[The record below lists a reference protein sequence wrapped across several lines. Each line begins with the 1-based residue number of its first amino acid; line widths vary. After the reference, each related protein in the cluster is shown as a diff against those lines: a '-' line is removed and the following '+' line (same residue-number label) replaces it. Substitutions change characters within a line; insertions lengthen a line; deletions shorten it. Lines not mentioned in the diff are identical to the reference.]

1 MPASTYIDRQKYPK
15 CIIESNIKNGPIDN
29 IIDQSYYPE
38 ATIGC
43 YMYKSVCGS
52 TPHTFSDHIRGFVEP
67 NAGAHYYVQ
76 SANSTNFSGA
86 KLTVNLNNVTVG
98 TKNNRNAYIAI
109 SMIAS
114 GTRLGNCDIGFCNT
128 GDGWYPMIWAP
139 DQSTTPRS
147 GIDAKEKNG
156 VYIKLSDKKTY
167 LTGTVTIEA
176 SVEKKNGRDYVNARF
191 LKNGSVVASATL
203 YDPAGDYFSK
213 NSTKPLLRWVRFVSL
228 VPKDD
233 KTGDW
238 NDKSFLNVDLT
249 NLKLVQASNG
259 ADVTWGNS
267 NAHVE
272 YAWSLQGANISS
284 LKISNITPGGT
295 AGKDHVE
302 IIHRYKLH

>member
-86 KLTVNLNNVTVG
+86 KLTVNLNNVTVD

-176 SVEKKNGRDYVNARF
+176 SVEKKNGRD
-191 LKNGSVVASATL
+191 
-203 YDPAGDYFSK
+203 
-213 NSTKPLLRWVRFVSL
+213 
-228 VPKDD
+228 
-233 KTGDW
+233 
-238 NDKSFLNVDLT
+238 
-249 NLKLVQASNG
+249 
-259 ADVTWGNS
+259 
-267 NAHVE
+267 
-272 YAWSLQGANISS
+272 
-284 LKISNITPGGT
+284 
-295 AGKDHVE
+295 
-302 IIHRYKLH
+302 

>member
-1 MPASTYIDRQKYPK
+1 M
-15 CIIESNIKNGPIDN
+15 
-29 IIDQSYYPE
+29 
-38 ATIGC
+38 
-43 YMYKSVCGS
+43 
-52 TPHTFSDHIRGFVEP
+52 
-67 NAGAHYYVQ
+67 
-76 SANSTNFSGA
+76 
-86 KLTVNLNNVTVG
+86 
-98 TKNNRNAYIAI
+98 
-109 SMIAS
+109 
-114 GTRLGNCDIGFCNT
+114 GNCDIGFCNT